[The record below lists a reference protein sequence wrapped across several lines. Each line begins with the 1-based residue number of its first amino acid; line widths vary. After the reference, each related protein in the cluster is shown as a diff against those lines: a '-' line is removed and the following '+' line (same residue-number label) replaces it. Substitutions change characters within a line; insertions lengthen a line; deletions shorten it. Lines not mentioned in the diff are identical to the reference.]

1 MFTEVDEGVGQL
13 TGTVV
18 KRCTE
23 PYDLHSTSELTA
35 TTGHSNTV
43 ERS

>member
-23 PYDLHSTSELTA
+23 PYDCTA
-35 TTGHSNTV
+35 PLS
-43 ERS
+43 